1 VDKVFRVNIF
11 NAANLHTNINIFYVK
26 LAARIIIIAIPL
38 QL

>member
-1 VDKVFRVNIF
+1 
-11 NAANLHTNINIFYVK
+11 VK